1 MDLSNYATKLDLKN
15 VTGVD
20 TSKLAAKSDLASLKG
35 EIDILEVDKL
45 VPVLAHLSKLSDV
58 AKNDVKKTVYD
69 KLVAKVN
76 NTDFSGFIL
85 KTKYDIKSD
94 LEQKISDPNKTNS

>member
-45 VPVLAHLSKLSDV
+45 VPVLVHLSKLSDV
-58 AKNDVKKTVYD
+58 AKMM
-69 KLVAKVN
+69 
-76 NTDFSGFIL
+76 L
-85 KTKYDIKSD
+85 KRLCMI
-94 LEQKISDPNKTNS
+94 N